1 MEFIYTNDKSA
12 VGVTVAIFD
21 RGGYGDVIANRN
33 RTSSTMTKRLTA
45 IFSMDTLG
53 PKRVFLFLFCFVCLF
68 FKKKKERR
76 RSEGNS
82 NCG

>member
-21 RGGYGDVIANRN
+21 HGGYGDVIANRN

-45 IFSMDTLG
+45 VFYRYAGWDQNEV
-53 PKRVFLFLFCFVCLF
+53 VFLLFVF
-68 FKKKKERR
+68 
-76 RSEGNS
+76 
-82 NCG
+82 